1 MSKGLIPFVTDA
13 GDAFDII
20 SQDRGV
26 QIEDTRADQI
36 AATIFGFLEKKD
48 TKVNNDML
56 VNISSYLNTDLNQD
70 NIINKWIDLI
80 Q

>member
-36 AATIFGFLEKKD
+36 AATIFGFWRKKIQ
-48 TKVNNDML
+48 K
-56 VNISSYLNTDLNQD
+56 
-70 NIINKWIDLI
+70 LI
-80 Q
+80 MICL